1 MKPLIIFFICSFAIV
16 TCDGSADVHTG
27 DMHIIDEANR
37 VRLYH
42 GVNFVRKEF
51 PWYPSE
57 LLDPSFVTN
66 LAQNGLNVVRL
77 GIMWAGVEPQQ
88 QQYNVTY
95 LNIMKQIVESLESN
109 NIYVLFDMHQDVLSS
124 RFGTYDGIP
133 LWLYDQFP
141 PSNHPYPWP
150 LPSPP
155 SDGNWALGYLTEAC
169 SHGFQCLYDNVAG
182 AVDSMSNF
190 WRLIAT
196 TFGHYTNILGYE
208 LINEPWAGNY
218 LADPALLL
226 PGIAGSKN
234 LQPFYDKL
242 ANAIRSVDDKT
253 LIFYEPV
260 TYGVRLNGK
269 LFGTG
274 FSHVPGGK
282 AYRDRSVL
290 SYHYYCT
297 ILAINPVPGSDTI
310 PVFDR
315 VLCNDIEG
323 PAVFQSV
330 KNELFRLGGAGFLTE
345 FGGCDGSSVCDN
357 QLEAGMLEADKYL
370 QSWTYWGNSYSS
382 MALIERL
389 SRVYARAIAGTP
401 ISMAYHP
408 DKRVFNLYYYADKTI
423 NKPTEIYVP
432 FLHYP
437 QASYNVIV
445 NRYLKWKVDPTDSNI
460 ILVEPSQHFMNSIFK
475 KVIGTVEIRSTV

>member
-1 MKPLIIFFICSFAIV
+1 
-16 TCDGSADVHTG
+16 
-27 DMHIIDEANR
+27 
-37 VRLYH
+37 
-42 GVNFVRKEF
+42 
-51 PWYPSE
+51 
-57 LLDPSFVTN
+57 
-66 LAQNGLNVVRL
+66 
-77 GIMWAGVEPQQ
+77 MWAGVEPQP
-88 QQYNVTY
+88 QQYNETY
-95 LNIMKQIVESLESN
+95 LNIMKNIVESLESN

-124 RFGTYDGIP
+124 RVGPYDGIP
-133 LWLYDQFP
+133 AWLYDQFP

-150 LPSPP
+150 LSSSPSGD
-155 SDGNWALGYLTEAC
+155 SWSLGYLTEAC

-182 AVDSMSNF
+182 AVDSMSKF

-196 TFGHYTNILGYE
+196 TFGHYTNVLGYE

-218 LADPALLL
+218 FADAALLL
-226 PGIAGSKN
+226 PGIAGTKN

-242 ANAIRSVDDKT
+242 ANAIRSVDNKT

-269 LFGTG
+269 LLGTG

-315 VLCNDIEG
+315 VLCNGIEG

-330 KNELFRLGGAGFLTE
+330 KNELSRLGGAGFLTE
-345 FGGCDGSSVCDN
+345 FGGCDGSSTCDN

-389 SRVYARAIAGTP
+389 SRVYARAIAGKP
-401 ISMAYHP
+401 ISMTYHA
-408 DKRVFNLYYYADKTI
+408 DKRIFHLYYYADKTI
-423 NKPTEIYVP
+423 SKPTEIYVP
-432 FLHYP
+432 YLHYP
-437 QASYNVIV
+437 QASYKRLRHDINERSGYYSDILLMESMRNFEENSSIDEINLV
-445 NRYLKWKVDPTDSNI
+445 NY
-460 ILVEPSQHFMNSIFK
+460 ILDGLPPKTSE
-475 KVIGTVEIRSTV
+475 

>member
-1 MKPLIIFFICSFAIV
+1 
-16 TCDGSADVHTG
+16 
-27 DMHIIDEANR
+27 MHIIDEANR
-37 VRLYH
+37 VRFYH

-57 LLDPSFVTN
+57 LLDSSFVTN
-66 LAQNGLNVVRL
+66 LVQTGMNVVRL
-77 GIMWAGVEPQQ
+77 GIMWAGVEPKP

-109 NIYVLFDMHQDVLSS
+109 NIDVLFDMHQDVLSS
-124 RFGTYDGIP
+124 RVGPYDGIP
-133 LWLYDQFP
+133 AWLYDQFP
-141 PSNHPYPWP
+141 PPNHPYPWP
-150 LPSPP
+150 LPSSP
-155 SDGNWALGYLTEAC
+155 SDDSWALGYLTEAC

-182 AVDSMSNF
+182 AVDSMSNL

-196 TFGHYTNILGYE
+196 TFGRYTNILGYE

-218 LADPALLL
+218 VADPTLLL
-226 PGIAGSKN
+226 PGVAGTKN

-242 ANAIRSVDDKT
+242 ANAIRSVDNKT

-297 ILAINPVPGSDTI
+297 VLAINPVPGSDTI

-330 KNELFRLGGAGFLTE
+330 KNELLRLGGAGFLTE
-345 FGGCDGSSVCDN
+345 FGGCDGSSTCDN
-357 QLEAGMLEADKYL
+357 QLEAGMLEADEYL

-382 MALIERL
+382 TALIARL
-389 SRVYARAIAGTP
+389 SRVYARAIAGRP
-401 ISMAYHP
+401 ISMTYHA
-408 DKRVFNLYYYADKTI
+408 DKRIFNLYYYADKTI

-432 FLHYP
+432 FVHFP
-437 QASYNVIV
+437 QASYKVIV
-445 NRYLKWKVDPTDSNI
+445 NKYLKWKVDPTNANI
-460 ILVEPSQHFMNSIFK
+460 ILVEPSQQFMNSIFK

>member
-1 MKPLIIFFICSFAIV
+1 
-16 TCDGSADVHTG
+16 
-27 DMHIIDEANR
+27 MHIIDEANR
-37 VRLYH
+37 VRFYH

-57 LLDPSFVTN
+57 LLDSSFVTN
-66 LAQNGLNVVRL
+66 LAQTGMNVVRL
-77 GIMWAGVEPQQ
+77 GIMWAGVEPKP

-109 NIYVLFDMHQDVLSS
+109 NIDVLFDMHQDVLSS
-124 RFGTYDGIP
+124 RVGPYDGIP
-133 LWLYDQFP
+133 AWLYDQFP
-141 PSNHPYPWP
+141 PPNHPYPWP
-150 LPSPP
+150 LPSSP
-155 SDGNWALGYLTEAC
+155 SDDSWALGYLTEAC

-182 AVDSMSNF
+182 AVDSMSNL

-196 TFGHYTNILGYE
+196 TFGRYTNILGYE

-218 LADPALLL
+218 VADPTLLL
-226 PGIAGSKN
+226 PGVAGTKN

-242 ANAIRSVDDKT
+242 ANAIRSVDNKT

-297 ILAINPVPGSDTI
+297 VLAINPVPGSDTI

-330 KNELFRLGGAGFLTE
+330 KNELLRLGGAGFLTE
-345 FGGCDGSSVCDN
+345 FGGCDGSSTCDN
-357 QLEAGMLEADKYL
+357 QLEAGMLEADEYL

-382 MALIERL
+382 TALIARL
-389 SRVYARAIAGTP
+389 SRVYARAIAGRP
-401 ISMAYHP
+401 ISMTYHA
-408 DKRVFNLYYYADKTI
+408 DKRIFNLYYYADKTI

-432 FLHYP
+432 FVHFP
-437 QASYNVIV
+437 QASYKVIV
-445 NRYLKWKVDPTDSNI
+445 NKYLKWKVDPTNANI
-460 ILVEPSQHFMNSIFK
+460 ILVEPSQQFMNSIFK